1 MEIHILENCGIHE
14 FHDLQFGFIPNRG
27 TSMAVTLTHDVM
39 EHFISR
45 GTPVYACSLDAEG
58 AFDSLPHAIMFQKTV
73 GLIPDIFWRILV
85 FWYRGQVP

>member
-45 GTPVYACSLDAEG
+45 GTPVYVCSLDAEG
-58 AFDSLPHAIMFQKTV
+58 AFDSLPHADVAGSAFQV
-73 GLIPDIFWRILV
+73 YSMCLYIV
-85 FWYRGQVP
+85 